1 MGEREA
7 RTQLRSAALRA
18 LGALGAV
25 AAVVLGARH
34 TWPDL
39 THARY
44 HLSAAEAARAP
55 AVHEGLPVA
64 QFDRWKAE
72 LGPGERWWLDIP
84 AGAPE
89 GLTQRGAVYRAFALY
104 WFLPALPA
112 SSEQDADVVFRLTEL
127 G

>member
-1 MGEREA
+1 MRG
-7 RTQLRSAALRA
+7 ALVA
-18 LGALGAV
+18 SSLLGAL

-39 THARY
+39 GHARF

-55 AVHEGLPVA
+55 AVHEGLPVD

-72 LGPGERWWLDIP
+72 LRPGERWWLAVP

-112 SSEQDADVVFRLTEL
+112 KSEKDADVVFRL
-127 G
+127 GRIR